1 MNRSQFKIRRFELLA
16 YVQIQTQ
23 RTSAQTPRLHV
34 LEKSTLTLGV
44 LGRLTPPR
52 GSKAKE
58 DGTLS
63 SLLGSG
69 GLTGPAGGLT
79 DVTLAV

>member
-16 YVQIQTQ
+16 YVQIQSQ

-44 LGRLTPPR
+44 LGRLTTQR
-52 GSKAKE
+52 GSKAME
-58 DGTLS
+58 EETLS

-69 GLTGPAGGLT
+69 GLIGPAGGRT
-79 DVTLAV
+79 EVTLVV

>member
-16 YVQIQTQ
+16 YIQIQSQ

-44 LGRLTPPR
+44 LGRLTQPR
-52 GSKAKE
+52 ESKAME

-63 SLLGSG
+63 SLQGCGS
-69 GLTGPAGGLT
+69 LTGPAGCLT
-79 DVTLAV
+79 DVTLVV

>member
-1 MNRSQFKIRRFELLA
+1 MNRSQYKIRQFELLA

-23 RTSAQTPRLHV
+23 RTSAQTLRLHV

-44 LGRLTPPR
+44 IGRLTQPR
-52 GSKAKE
+52 SSKTIE
-58 DGTLS
+58 EGTLS

-69 GLTGPAGGLT
+69 GLTDTAGGLT
-79 DVTLAV
+79 VVTLAV